1 MTKKPEEIREIDR
14 QYVAQLFP
22 NPKAIIAAEGK
33 GCILKTAEG
42 VEYLDLIGG
51 IATTTTGHSHPKV
64 VEAICQQAGKIIHGN
79 AFGNFIY
86 PIQAELAELIAK
98 RAPGN
103 LQSTFFANSGAEAVE
118 GAIKLAVKATGR
130 KKIVFFS
137 KAFHGRTYMTLSV
150 SSKRLYKDPFEPLY
164 PWAIEAPFND
174 LEATR
179 KLMDKETAAIIVE
192 PIQGEGGIRACND
205 DFLPALK
212 ELAHEFGALL
222 IVDEIQT
229 GFGRTGQ
236 WFASE
241 HYDVVPDIMTMA
253 KGIASGMP
261 LGGLIASRD
270 LMGEFSDPPLVHCTT
285 FGGNPVSCA
294 AAVATIKVIE
304 EENLLQNALDR
315 GSELV
320 KGMNELREKYPNI
333 VKEVRGRGL
342 LTALELLSD
351 KDTPKFVGKVN
362 ELGAIVCWTVNSGTT
377 LRVSPALN
385 ISKEQVSKALDIF
398 DKALK
403 SLNK

>member
-1 MTKKPEEIREIDR
+1 MTRKPEEIREIDR

-22 NPKAIIAAEGK
+22 DPKAILALEGK
-33 GCILKTAEG
+33 GCVLKTADG
-42 VEYLDLIGG
+42 AEYLDLIGG
-51 IATTTTGHSHPKV
+51 IAVTTTGHSHPKV

-86 PIQAELAELIAK
+86 PIQAELAELIAE

-103 LQSTFFANSGAEAVE
+103 LQSTFFGNSGAEAVE

-130 KKIVFFS
+130 KKVVFFT

-164 PWAIEAPFND
+164 PWAVEAPFND

-179 KLMDKETAAIIVE
+179 KVMDKDTAAILVE

-212 ELAHEFGALL
+212 DLAHEFGALL

-241 HYDVVPDIMTMA
+241 HYDVEPDIMTMA

-261 LGGLIASRD
+261 LGGLIASKD

-315 GSELV
+315 GAELV
-320 KGMNELREKYPNI
+320 KGMDELRKKYPNI

-342 LTALELLSD
+342 LTALELLNEE
-351 KDTPKFVGKVN
+351 DTPPFVGKVN
-362 ELGAIVCWTVNSGTT
+362 ELGAVVCWTVNSGTT
-377 LRVSPALN
+377 VRVSPPLI
-385 ISKEQVSKALDIF
+385 ISKEQVTKALDIF
-398 DKALK
+398 EKALK

>member
-1 MTKKPEEIREIDR
+1 MKMKPEEIREIDR

-22 NPKAIIAAEGK
+22 NPKMILAEEGK
-33 GCILKTAEG
+33 GCILKTGDG

-51 IATTTTGHSHPKV
+51 IAVTTTGHSHPKV

-86 PIQAELAELIAK
+86 PVQAELAELIAK

-103 LQSTFFANSGAEAVE
+103 LQSTFFGNSGAEAVE

-130 KKIVFFS
+130 KKIVFFT

-164 PWAIEAPFND
+164 PWAVEAPFND
-174 LEATR
+174 LEETR
-179 KLMDKETAAIIVE
+179 KVMDEETAAIIVE
-192 PIQGEGGIRACND
+192 PIQGEGGIRACDD

-241 HYDVVPDIMTMA
+241 HYNVVPDIMTMA

-261 LGGLIASRD
+261 LGGLIASKK
-270 LMGEFSDPPLVHCTT
+270 LMGEFCDPPLVHCTT

-320 KGMNELREKYPNI
+320 KGMDALREKYPNI

-342 LTALELLSD
+342 LTALELLSEE
-351 KDTPKFVGKVN
+351 DTPQFVGKVN

-377 LRVSPALN
+377 VRVSPPLI
-385 ISKEQVSKALDIF
+385 ISKEQVLKALDIF